1 MLSRRKGEA
10 GFTLT
15 EALAALFVLSLALTQ
30 LPGLIAQFSGTI
42 ARAMNNI
49 QSAREALLDYRTIG
63 HEPAEQAFAEPKRT
77 TGKSPDESLSDDM
90 LVLHR
95 SSQFDV
101 VGRRCL

>member
-1 MLSRRKGEA
+1 MSCRKRGDS

-42 ARAMNNI
+42 TRAINDI
-49 QSAREALLDYRTIG
+49 QSARETLLDYRIKG
-63 HEPAEQAFAEPKRT
+63 REPREKTSAEIMPA
-77 TGKSPDESLSDDM
+77 PDEGPVELVSDDRLM
-90 LVLHR
+90 LHR
-95 SSQFDV
+95 ACQFDV